1 MGKHSS
7 ADWCLRPK
15 MMNELL
21 DSGTSPWRSMLL
33 FNREKYL
40 FRTSKLSGGKRE
52 FNCTNFILCRCLV
65 FFKWI
70 VCLFIYAGTAVCQQ
84 PGLLSWCLCKFQYGL
99 CLFYSCSDRLW
110 AEQLPP
116 ENVNKIWAVVSKA
129 KISITPSTP
138 TYELE
143 GWGIPCQHPSWCLRF
158 WPAKHPGTF
167 LHWEILRSWEDW
179 NTSVSSPVLTWLSST
194 IGFNT

>member
-1 MGKHSS
+1 MVGKGSS
-7 ADWCLRPK
+7 IALILFYADAWFFL
-15 MMNELL
+15 NELFVYL
-21 DSGTSPWRSMLL
+21 YMLAQQSV
-33 FNREKYL
+33 N
-40 FRTSKLSGGKRE
+40 S
-52 FNCTNFILCRCLV
+52 LV
-65 FFKWI
+65 FSAGVCVNFSMAFAYFI
-70 VCLFIYAGTAVCQQ
+70 VALIGSE
-84 PGLLSWCLCKFQYGL
+84 LSNC
-99 CLFYSCSDRLW
+99 
-110 AEQLPP
+110 PP

-143 GWGIPCQHPSWCLRF
+143 GWGIPCQPPSWCLRF

-194 IGFNT
+194 VGFNT